1 MILGN
6 LGKTRAC
13 RGAKQHPARNP
24 KLPSHSLGYRDD
36 ILMLTKSGGV
46 QKMEVYGRS
55 YKKIDFL
62 AQKNGPK
69 TCLGA
74 SPAKLL
80 TQKSP
85 YLPHF
90 NYCLG

>member
-36 ILMLTKSGGV
+36 ILMLKKSGGV
-46 QKMEVYGRS
+46 QKVEVYGRS
-55 YKKIDFL
+55 YKKKIDFL
-62 AQKNGPK
+62 AKK
-69 TCLGA
+69 WA
-74 SPAKLL
+74 
-80 TQKSP
+80 
-85 YLPHF
+85 
-90 NYCLG
+90 